1 MASDINEYGYDAI
14 WISAPIEVKKHLAL
28 IIAEYTRACD
38 LHPLWPMDF
47 IHAAAIVGEESGEL
61 LQAALNHKFEFK
73 SFRHMQTEAIHTG
86 ATALRFLVN
95 ADGWWCNACQKLVPG
110 AEVTTGHRHDED
122 QGGCGC
128 NVE

>member
-38 LHPLWPMDF
+38 LHPLWPM
-47 IHAAAIVGEESGEL
+47 
-61 LQAALNHKFEFK
+61 EFK
-73 SFRHMQTEAIHTG
+73 SFRHMQTEAIQTG

-95 ADGWWCNACQKLVPG
+95 ADGWWCNACQNLVPG